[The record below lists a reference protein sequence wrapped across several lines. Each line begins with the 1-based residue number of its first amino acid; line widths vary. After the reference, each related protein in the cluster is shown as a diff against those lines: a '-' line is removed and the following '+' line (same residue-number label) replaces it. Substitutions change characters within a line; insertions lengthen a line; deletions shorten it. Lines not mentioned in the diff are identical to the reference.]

1 MWRGDVAPSRREGL
15 PDGGDDGGR
24 GIVRV
29 GRRGA
34 CRRVVPFTEQF
45 FQFRGRGLP
54 LRRGGRL
61 KELWQCAPT
70 GVANQNPFLFVGRG
84 PLFPFEELQEPDG
97 FQVGDRLLARRAVSD
112 NQVRRKAEIAGEGGY
127 RGGKLGEALHSWSA
141 ISRAAL
147 YSIFWTIVSW

>member
-1 MWRGDVAPSRREGL
+1 MCNARWASTRGPPRS
-15 PDGGDDGGR
+15 
-24 GIVRV
+24 
-29 GRRGA
+29 
-34 CRRVVPFTEQF
+34 PFTQQF

-61 KELWQCAPT
+61 KELGQCAPA

-84 PLFPFEELQEPDG
+84 ALLPFEELQEPDG
-97 FQVGDRLLARRAVSD
+97 FEVGGRLLARRAVSD

-127 RGGKLGEALHSWSA
+127 RSGGLGEARHSSRA